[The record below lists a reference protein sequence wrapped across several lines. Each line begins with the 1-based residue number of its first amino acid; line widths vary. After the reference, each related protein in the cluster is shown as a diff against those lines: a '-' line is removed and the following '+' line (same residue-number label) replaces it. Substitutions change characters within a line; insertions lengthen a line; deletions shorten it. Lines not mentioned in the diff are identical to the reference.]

1 MNEFDQ
7 RPHSGPQP
15 GGAEPPIPGLDALR
29 RDRTPQ
35 RDLWLGI
42 DSRIRAQRVR
52 RSRAPWQA
60 AVGIAASLLVVL
72 SAAVTLQNQGSI
84 HQPLSSANSEVPLP
98 AQPRDNLLL
107 PATAR
112 LHPETRALVK
122 ANLKIVDSAENQLRR
137 ALAADPDG
145 EYLKSLLNTARQQKE
160 QLHVVLA
167 DAR

>member
-1 MNEFDQ
+1 MNEFDAG
-7 RPHSGPQP
+7 RRSGPQA
-15 GGAEPPIPGLDALR
+15 GGEEPPIPGLAGLK
-29 RDRTPQ
+29 RDRSPE
-35 RDLWLGI
+35 RELWAGI
-42 DSRIRAQRVR
+42 DSRIRVQRQR

-72 SAAVTLQNQGSI
+72 SATIGVQN
-84 HQPLSSANSEVPLP
+84 HQPLKSPPVLPLP
-98 AQPRDNLLL
+98 APARDAMLL
-107 PATAR
+107 PATSR

-137 ALAADPDG
+137 AMVADPDDA
-145 EYLKSLLNTARQQKE
+145 YLKSLLDSARQQKE